1 MKKNIIIDIICF
13 LLIFLFVY
21 AGISKLADHTNFHV
35 QLDNM
40 YLIHYAEPVLS
51 YAIPIIEILIA
62 LALISLVF
70 RLYALYASLLLLI
83 LFTIYLICMITFKTT
98 LPCSCGG
105 VIGSLSWKQHIFL
118 NCFFIVLTV
127 YTIYFLK
134 RDNKQ
139 HVSNCASS
147 TEAVT

>member
-83 LFTIYLICMITFKTT
+83 LFTIYLICMITFKTA

-105 VIGSLSWKQHIFL
+105 VIGYLSWKQHIFF
-118 NCFFIVLTV
+118 NCSFIILTV
-127 YTIYFLK
+127 CGIYFSK
-134 RDNKQ
+134 KDDRQNI
-139 HVSNCASS
+139 SNHALSIK
-147 TEAVT
+147 AVT